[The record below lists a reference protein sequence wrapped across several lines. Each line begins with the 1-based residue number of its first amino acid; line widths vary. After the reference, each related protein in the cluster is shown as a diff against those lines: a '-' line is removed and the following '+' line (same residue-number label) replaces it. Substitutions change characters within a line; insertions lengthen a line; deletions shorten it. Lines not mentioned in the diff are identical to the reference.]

1 MLNDTIATIARAAN
15 ATVLRGNPSTVIKGS
30 FTDTRTPLV
39 GGLFIAIR
47 GENFNGNQFAAKA
60 ATLGAAAVLVDDSDV
75 LDSVPHN
82 AAVLWVPNTREAYLS
97 LAAHHRQKLTD
108 TTVFGITGSVGK
120 STTKEMLAHVLR
132 HGANWNVHKAKG
144 SFNNEVGLSHTIL
157 HASAEHRA
165 AVLELGTNNPGEIGR
180 LADVARPD
188 IAILTCA
195 AESHLEAF
203 KTVENVA
210 REKAQI
216 FAFQTKENISI
227 LNADSPFFE
236 YWRSS
241 TNGRVISF
249 GCGETADLRAR
260 QVVLDADG
268 CAKFLL
274 RWKNDLVEC
283 HLKVAGAHQVPNA
296 LGVAAAALAGGLSL
310 RNIAHALS
318 TFEGIERRFNVS
330 RAQGVTLIDDAY
342 NANPASFRAAL
353 DTLQAMN
360 QKSGQ
365 RLFVIAGD
373 MLELGESADAQ
384 HRELGRR
391 LASCS
396 LDGLVTVGDLA
407 HRAGL
412 AAIES
417 GLPRVCWNHC
427 YSPEEAALSLRPSL
441 REGDVVLVKG
451 SHSVNLDR
459 CCRLLSA

>member
-1 MLNDTIATIARAAN
+1 MLNATLETIARAAN
-15 ATVLRGNPSTVIKGS
+15 ATLLRGKPETSISGT
-30 FTDTRTPLV
+30 FTDTRAPLK
-39 GGLFIAIR
+39 GALFIAIR

-60 ATLGAAAVLVDDSDV
+60 AALGAAAVLVDDSDV
-75 LDSVPHN
+75 LDSVPHST
-82 AAVLWVPNTREAYLS
+82 AVLWVPNTREAYLA
-97 LAAHHRQKLTD
+97 LAAQHRAEMKD

-120 STTKEMLAHVLR
+120 STTKEMLAHVLSS
-132 HGANWNVHKAKG
+132 GANWNVHKAKG
-144 SFNNEVGLSHTIL
+144 SFNNEIGLSHTIL
-157 HASAEHRA
+157 HANAKHRA

-216 FAFQTKENISI
+216 FAYQTAQNVSI

-236 YWRSS
+236 YWRGN
-241 TNGRVISF
+241 TRGRIFSF
-249 GCGETADLRAR
+249 GCSETADLRAR
-260 QVVLDADG
+260 QVVLEADG
-268 CAKFLL
+268 CARFLL
-274 RWKNDLVEC
+274 RFKNDLVEC
-283 HLKVAGAHQVPNA
+283 RLKVAGAHQVPNA
-296 LGVAAAALAGGLSL
+296 LGVAAGALAAGLSL
-310 RNIAHALS
+310 RAIAQSLS

-330 RAQGVTLIDDAY
+330 RSQGVTLIDDAY

-360 QKSGQ
+360 QNGGQ

-391 LASCS
+391 LANCS

-412 AAIES
+412 SAIES

-427 YSPEEAALSLRPSL
+427 YSPEEAALSLRPAL

>member
-1 MLNDTIATIARAAN
+1 MLNDTVATITRAAN
-15 ATVLRGNPSTVIKGS
+15 ATLLRGNPEATICGT
-30 FTDTRTPLV
+30 FTDTRMPLV

-47 GENFNGNQFAAKA
+47 GENFNGNLFAAKA
-60 ATLGAAAVLVDDSDV
+60 ARQGATAVLVDDSDV
-75 LDSVPHN
+75 LDSIQN
-82 AAVLWVPNTREAYLS
+82 TAAVLWVPNTREAYLA
-97 LAAHHRQKLTD
+97 LAAHHRQSLGKSI
-108 TTVFGITGSVGK
+108 VFGITGSVGK
-120 STTKEMLAHVLR
+120 STTKEMLAHVLS

-157 HASAEHRA
+157 HANSAHRA

-180 LADVARPD
+180 LAEVARPD

-216 FAFQTKENISI
+216 FAYQTEQNLSI

-236 YWRSS
+236 YWRGN
-241 TNGRVISF
+241 TRARVLSF
-249 GCGETADLRAR
+249 GCNETADLRAR
-260 QVVLDADG
+260 QVALDANG

-283 HLKVAGAHQVPNA
+283 HLKVAGAHQVSNA
-296 LGVAAAALAGGLSL
+296 LGVAAAALAAGLPL
-310 RNIAHALS
+310 RAIAQSLS

-330 RAQGVTLIDDAY
+330 RTQGVTLIDDAY

-360 QKSGQ
+360 QRSGQ

-373 MLELGESADAQ
+373 MLELGDSADAQ
-384 HRELGRR
+384 HQELGRR

-427 YSPEEAALSLRPSL
+427 YSPEEAALSLRPTL